1 MRTDLKE
8 LIEKKNGGGKPRRA
22 SAFKHVVRIG
32 RATVKMT
39 DEGIEQYV
47 LAEWLKLH
55 KIFALHIPNEGKRS
69 FQEGLML
76 KALGLEPGA
85 ADYLILQSPPDL
97 PGCKGVCIEMKSKT
111 GKATDAQSAWL
122 IRAREH
128 GFLAQVCNS
137 GEEAIRVLQGL
148 GYGRRPSNRK
158 REV

>member
-1 MRTDLKE
+1 MRADLQA
-8 LIEKKNGGGKPRRA
+8 LIDKANKGAKPKRA
-22 SAFKHVVRIG
+22 SAFKHSVRIG

-39 DEGIEQYV
+39 DEGIEQYA
-47 LAEWLKLH
+47 LAEWLRLH

-85 ADYLILQSPPDL
+85 ADYIILQSPPDL

-111 GKATDAQSAWL
+111 GKATDAQKEWL
-122 IRAREH
+122 TKARAN

-137 GEEAIRVLQGL
+137 GEEAITALKKL
-148 GYGRRPSNRK
+148 GFGRRSQ
-158 REV
+158 